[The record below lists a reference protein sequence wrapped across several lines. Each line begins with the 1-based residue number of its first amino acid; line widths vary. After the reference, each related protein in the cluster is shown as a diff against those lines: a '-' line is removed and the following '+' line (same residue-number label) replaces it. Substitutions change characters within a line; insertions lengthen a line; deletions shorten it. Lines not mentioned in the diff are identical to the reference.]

1 MHVLLCLTCNP
12 VSKGAGQKDWRW
24 GLGECPFEVNPG
36 SPEIQRGSGMNR
48 DRDFIRIPAARETW
62 NWKGGGWSRGFYKHR
77 NSKLNLT
84 WQAALTKVSRH
95 SGDDSLRALV
105 FYFYIYIYIYTQPWW
120 LVAGVD
126 NEKVVESPPKG
137 GDQHLVNKTQPL
149 TWTMTD
155 NYKNTKMV
163 TIKWIFLQQEKR
175 SVLDIQYF

>member
-105 FYFYIYIYIYTQPWW
+105 FYFYIYIYIYTAMVIGSRCGQW
-120 LVAGVD
+120 
-126 NEKVVESPPKG
+126 KG
-137 GDQHLVNKTQPL
+137 CRVSTQRRRPAPGEQ
-149 TWTMTD
+149 
-155 NYKNTKMV
+155 NTA
-163 TIKWIFLQQEKR
+163 TY
-175 SVLDIQYF
+175 LDHDG

>member
-1 MHVLLCLTCNP
+1 MRSGW
-12 VSKGAGQKDWRW
+12 VSIWSESREPRDPERQWHEQGPWFHQNTSGQGNMKLKRW
-24 GLGECPFEVNPG
+24 WM
-36 SPEIQRGSGMNR
+36 IQG
-48 DRDFIRIPAARETW
+48 FLQAQET
-62 NWKGGGWSRGFYKHR
+62 NR

-105 FYFYIYIYIYTQPWW
+105 FYFYIYIYTQPWW

-163 TIKWIFLQQEKR
+163 TIKWILLQQEKE
-175 SVLDIQYF
+175 DQY

>member
-1 MHVLLCLTCNP
+1 MRGKRTDDEVW
-12 VSKGAGQKDWRW
+12 VSVHLKWIQGAQRSREAVAWTGTVISSEYQR
-24 GLGECPFEVNPG
+24 PG
-36 SPEIQRGSGMNR
+36 KH
-48 DRDFIRIPAARETW
+48 ETEKVVDDPGVSTSTG
-62 NWKGGGWSRGFYKHR
+62 NKQLVYR
-77 NSKLNLT
+77 NSKVNLT

-163 TIKWIFLQQEKR
+163 TIKWIFLQQEKE
-175 SVLDIQYF
+175 DQY